1 MNSTSVLCSFRSL
14 RIDVAQFA
22 RRLFTL
28 CARSRLIAP
37 VAALV
42 VVEAAVVLGSGGSAA
57 LTANWVHS
65 DLEGCVVDH
74 CFPCSFGLSVPRMK
88 ACISSR
94 VRVRSF
100 VDVYRLEDFFVGGLK
115 FLERD
120 GSVTTTTHHGAA
132 IASVLASYLGTSR

>member
-1 MNSTSVLCSFRSL
+1 LNSTSVLCSFRSL

-65 DLEGCVVDH
+65 DLEGCVLR
-74 CFPCSFGLSVPRMK
+74 F
-88 ACISSR
+88 ISS
-94 VRVRSF
+94 SHEGL
-100 VDVYRLEDFFVGGLK
+100 YLLEGKSAVFCRCL
-115 FLERD
+115 
-120 GSVTTTTHHGAA
+120 SP
-132 IASVLASYLGTSR
+132 